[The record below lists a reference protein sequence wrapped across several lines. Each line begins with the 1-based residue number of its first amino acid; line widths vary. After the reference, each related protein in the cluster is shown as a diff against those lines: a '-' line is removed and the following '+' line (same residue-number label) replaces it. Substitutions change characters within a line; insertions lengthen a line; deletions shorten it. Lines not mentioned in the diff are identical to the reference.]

1 MHALH
6 SAVTIQFYLYS
17 FIYIYS
23 FIYSYLLSLQGEFD
37 EDLLQFLVDK
47 VDAKLLKTVSLR
59 KRIRHSQ

>member
-1 MHALH
+1 MHVLH
-6 SAVTIQFYLYS
+6 SAVTIQFYL
-17 FIYIYS
+17 YS

-59 KRIRHSQ
+59 KQIQHSKR

>member
-1 MHALH
+1 MRCTVQL
-6 SAVTIQFYLYS
+6 QFNS
-17 FIYIYS
+17 YS

-59 KRIRHSQ
+59 K